1 MHSNLEFPNTI
12 SSLLPWD
19 SNIVTHMLRN
29 FYNQI
34 EKQVTKDINII
45 HNFLFPVIFV
55 QEIRNELYEEAISWL
70 SLGSWE
76 LTFGFFFAHKLS
88 HFQTPTNTRQICFDL
103 AAVVTQTIYW
113 FQCRY
118 FLAPTSLE
126 LCHIRWYYLH
136 SSNEYHD
143 QEFCCFE
150 IYQFFLLN
158 IRIQICVECKVA
170 ILRRELPV
178 CAAETS
184 LCRSISDKH
193 KSQTGKDS
201 KRQKYHSAQKMQTAK
216 RQTQF
221 PVSKF
226 SSSHF

>member
-103 AAVVTQTIYW
+103 AAVVTQLFIGPSVSIFRHPQVLSYVILDGNIYI
-113 FQCRY
+113 
-118 FLAPTSLE
+118 LAMNIM
-126 LCHIRWYYLH
+126 IRNFVVLK
-136 SSNEYHD
+136 
-143 QEFCCFE
+143 
-150 IYQFFLLN
+150 IYQFFSSEY
-158 IRIQICVECKVA
+158 QD
-170 ILRRELPV
+170 
-178 CAAETS
+178 S
-184 LCRSISDKH
+184 DLCR
-193 KSQTGKDS
+193 
-201 KRQKYHSAQKMQTAK
+201 
-216 RQTQF
+216 
-221 PVSKF
+221 V
-226 SSSHF
+226 